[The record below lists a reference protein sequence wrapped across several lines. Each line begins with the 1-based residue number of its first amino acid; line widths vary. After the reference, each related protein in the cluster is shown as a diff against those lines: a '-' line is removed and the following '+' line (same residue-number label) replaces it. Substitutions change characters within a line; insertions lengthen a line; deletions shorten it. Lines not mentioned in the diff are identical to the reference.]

1 MGLKVCKMNIEHLQK
16 ISGILESDFDEFW
29 NSNVLEGELKNPNS
43 KYIVAIMENQVVGY
57 AGIWS
62 VLNEAHITNIV
73 VKKDRRNNKIGTE
86 LLKELIKM
94 AKKEKIEFLT
104 LEVNV
109 NNKIAINLYKKYN
122 FKEVG
127 TRKKYYKGLDDAII
141 MTLELNS

>member
-1 MGLKVCKMNIEHLQK
+1 MELKVCKMNIEHLQK
-16 ISGILESDFDEFW
+16 ISSILESDFDEFW

-43 KYIVAIMENQVVGY
+43 KYIVAIIENQVVGY

-62 VLNEAHITNIV
+62 ILNEAHITNIV
-73 VKKDRRNNKIGTE
+73 VKKDKRNNKIGTE
-86 LLKELIKM
+86 LLEELIKM

-109 NNKIAINLYKKYN
+109 NNKIARNLYKKYN

-127 TRKKYYKGLDDAII
+127 TRKKYYNGLDDAII

>member
-1 MGLKVCKMNIEHLQK
+1 ML
-16 ISGILESDFDEFW
+16 W
-29 NSNVLEGELKNPNS
+29 NCGRIYGRSEPGWCETGAAWNQYKN
-43 KYIVAIMENQVVGY
+43 Y
-57 AGIWS
+57 
-62 VLNEAHITNIV
+62 
-73 VKKDRRNNKIGTE
+73 KIGTE

-127 TRKKYYKGLDDAII
+127 TRKKYYKGLDDATI
-141 MTLELNS
+141 MTLKLDS

>member
-1 MGLKVCKMNIEHLQK
+1 MNIEHLQK

-127 TRKKYYKGLDDAII
+127 TRKKYYKGLDDATI
-141 MTLELNS
+141 MTLKLDS

>member
-127 TRKKYYKGLDDAII
+127 TRKKYYKGLDDATI
-141 MTLELNS
+141 MTLKLDS

>member
-1 MGLKVCKMNIEHLQK
+1 MELKVCKMNIEHLQK
-16 ISGILESDFDEFW
+16 ISSILESDFDEFW

-127 TRKKYYKGLDDAII
+127 TRKKYYKGLDDATI
-141 MTLELNS
+141 MTLKLDS